1 MTGGKARDIIAR
13 AIVTIGTRMNLGD
26 LANLGQ
32 IIGAVAVV
40 ISLFYVAHQ
49 IQQNTRAKDR

>member
-1 MTGGKARDIIAR
+1 
-13 AIVTIGTRMNLGD
+13 MNLSD

-32 IIGAVAVV
+32 IIGALAVV

-49 IQQNTRAKDR
+49 IRQNTRVKGSLRKR